1 MKKRIALA
9 LISSGIIFASA
20 FGATSA
26 SWAVT
31 DNADKFGVKIGINIP
46 TIKHTITY
54 YIPDI
59 SDQTFKNYTSA
70 SISVDEGT
78 NLYTALNNYTGEVN
92 GFNFVNWHE
101 SNQHLRTDDTTQD
114 IVADSTTV
122 TEDITVYGKFVK
134 SNTFYYYDTTHHYVT
149 STTND
154 VTISTKTAYVGDY
167 IYSLDG
173 VEGHSRDLI
182 TDSGIYKLE
191 KTTDNWNIL
200 RKVSFGID
208 SVSSWWTG
216 NGAHTHI
223 YYENTSGTGAFKTEV
238 AFSSNKV
245 TYYFNYDVNK
255 FVVCR
260 SPSNSTDWNQF
271 WNQTIDTTLKTQST
285 GSTTYNKE
293 HITLYVQDNKTD
305 NKQNINWW

>member
-1 MKKRIALA
+1 MKKRIAL
-9 LISSGIIFASA
+9 LLVSSGIVFATA

-31 DNADKFGVKIGINIP
+31 DNADKFGIKIGINLP
-46 TIKHTITY
+46 VVQHSITY

-70 SISVDEGT
+70 TITVNDGA
-78 NLYTALNNYTGEVN
+78 NLYTVLNDYTGEVN

-101 SNQHLRTDDTTQD
+101 SAEHLRSDDATQD
-114 IVADSTTV
+114 VIDNTATV
-122 TEDITVYGKFVK
+122 TEDMTVYGKFVK
-134 SNTFYYYDTTHHYVT
+134 SNTFYFYDTTHHYVT
-149 STTND
+149 STSND
-154 VTISTKTAYVGDY
+154 VTISTKTAYIGDY

-191 KTTDNWNIL
+191 KTTDSWNIL
-200 RKVSFGID
+200 RKVTFGIND
-208 SVSSWWTG
+208 VSYWWTG
-216 NGAHTHI
+216 SGAHTHI
-223 YYENTSGTGAFKTEV
+223 YYENTSGTGNFHKEV
-238 AFSSNKV
+238 AFNDNKV

-260 SPSNSTDWNQF
+260 SPSSSTTWDDF
-271 WNQTIDTTLKTQST
+271 WNQTVDATLTTMST
-285 GSTTYNKE
+285 GEATYSKD
-293 HITLYVQDNKTD
+293 HITLYVQDNKTG

>member
-1 MKKRIALA
+1 MKKRLALV

-20 FGATSA
+20 FGATAA
-26 SWAVT
+26 SWAVN
-31 DNADKFGVKIGINIP
+31 DNADSFGVKISVNVP
-46 TIKHTITY
+46 TVQHTVTY

-59 SDQTFKNYTSA
+59 SDQTFKNFTS
-70 SISVDEGT
+70 STITVDDGT
-78 NLYTALNNYTGEVN
+78 NLYTALTDYTGEVN

-101 SNQHLRTDDTTQD
+101 SADHFRTDDDTQD
-114 IVADSTTV
+114 TIVETTTV

-134 SNTFYYYDTTHHYVT
+134 SNTLYYYDTTHHYVT

-200 RKVSFGID
+200 RKVSFGIND
-208 SVSSWWTG
+208 VSSWWTS
-216 NGAHTHI
+216 GAHTHI
-223 YYENTSGTGAFKTEV
+223 YTENVSGTGSFIKNV

-245 TYYFNYDVNK
+245 TYYVNYDIIK

-260 SPSNSTDWNQF
+260 SPSDSTTWSDF
-271 WNQTIDTTLKTQST
+271 YNQTVDALLTSKDT
-285 GSTTYNKE
+285 GSETYGKD
-293 HITLYVQDNKTD
+293 HITLYVQDGKD
-305 NKQNINWW
+305 GSGKQHINWW

>member
-1 MKKRIALA
+1 MKKRFALV

-20 FGATSA
+20 FGATAA

-31 DNADKFGVKIGINIP
+31 DNADSFGVKVSVNAP
-46 TIKHTITY
+46 TVQHTVTY

-59 SDQTFKNYTSA
+59 NDQTYKSFTSA
-70 SISVDEGT
+70 SISVNDGT
-78 NLYTALNNYTGEVN
+78 DLYTALNDYTGEVN

-101 SNQHLRTDDTTQD
+101 SANHFRTDDETQD
-114 IVADSTTV
+114 VIPNTSTV
-122 TEDITVYGKFVK
+122 TSDMTVYGKFAK
-134 SNTFYYYDTTHHYVT
+134 ANTFYFYDTTHHYVT

-154 VTISTKTAYVGDY
+154 VTISTKTAYIGDY

-191 KTTDNWNIL
+191 KTTDSWNIL
-200 RKVSFGID
+200 RKVSFGIND
-208 SVSSWWTG
+208 VSSWWTSA
-216 NGAHTHI
+216 GAHTHI
-223 YYENTSGTGAFKTEV
+223 YYENTSGSGAFHTDV
-238 AFSSNKV
+238 AFDSNKV
-245 TYYFNYDVNK
+245 TFYFNYDVNK

-260 SPSNSTDWNQF
+260 SPSSSTDWNQF
-271 WNQTIDTTLKTQST
+271 WNQTIDTYLTTKGKDQ
-285 GSTTYNKE
+285 TTYSKE

-305 NKQNINWW
+305 QKQNINWY